1 MYLKNTEQRT
11 KNEKAEK
18 ERQRM
23 QETKNNQTEI
33 CREWQSYTEG
43 KRKREKIKT
52 EWERLQL
59 HKLEIFHGLFVAH
72 FMGPG
77 WYRPT
82 YLQSADGKQSI

>member
-33 CREWQSYTEG
+33 CRE
-43 KRKREKIKT
+43 
-52 EWERLQL
+52 
-59 HKLEIFHGLFVAH
+59 
-72 FMGPG
+72 
-77 WYRPT
+77 
-82 YLQSADGKQSI
+82 

>member
-1 MYLKNTEQRT
+1 MKRLKKRDRECKKRKIIRQRYVENDRAT
-11 KNEKAEK
+11 QREK
-18 ERQRM
+18 ERER
-23 QETKNNQTEI
+23 
-33 CREWQSYTEG
+33 
-43 KRKREKIKT
+43 KIKT
-52 EWERLQL
+52 ERERLQL